1 MQERTL
7 FNMNNSTKKWL
18 FMKYS
23 SVILLPLM
31 LWFIINFVSIY
42 DSDYVV
48 IVDFFSKQSAKI
60 FFSLFLIF
68 FFFFSALTVSE
79 IFEDYINN
87 EKTKNV
93 ANKVTYI
100 FAIVVPLITILGIF
114 KLSI

>member
-42 DSDYVV
+42 DSDYVE
-48 IVDFFSKQSAKI
+48 IVDFFSKQSVKI
-60 FFSLFLIF
+60 FFSLFLVF
-68 FFFFSALTVSE
+68 SFFFSALTVSE